1 MIKFGG
7 GSGES
12 DFGFRL
18 ILTSA
23 ILLIVLSSLVSFCY
37 PISSGTPTTYQEL
50 ESQYRDFTGSVPSS
64 ESVWCL
70 TGVYSSIGVDADGLP
85 YDGYG
90 YTDDGW
96 VYGVRIANYN
106 PSQYS
111 TDSNRQYSYSA
122 TYDGTVYK
130 YNHDE
135 SKYNKHASG
144 DLYGSVVMDVQHK
157 SDIFFSGNNAQQLYG
172 GFTYEFSGWRYVW
185 QPLNEYHTIDADG
198 NTITVVPN
206 QSSLSLIWYDFYG
219 NASGLSGNL
228 IISGNAPGDVAYLS
242 SAQIIS
248 AFNSTNNTSK
258 FLMTFNGVDMNI
270 YIKLDSSKLAQGLTV
285 EECYN
290 YGYWSVM
297 VSSISIDTDSMVSS
311 DYEFNP
317 FKVFQTMIDLLTFH
331 TEDYGISGIAAAV
344 CSFIIVTPLT
354 VGILVIGSNNYPILI
369 FAGIYG
375 VISAWNWGLFHL

>member
-1 MIKFGG
+1 MIKLGG

-12 DFGFRL
+12 DFGYRL

-37 PISSGTPTTYQEL
+37 PISSGASTTAQEL
-50 ESQYRDFTGSVPSS
+50 EQQYRDFTGSNPTS
-64 ESVWCL
+64 ESLWCL
-70 TGVYSSIGVDADGLP
+70 TGIYSSVGADSSGNP
-85 YDGYG
+85 YEGFG

-96 VYGVRIANYN
+96 IYGVQIINYN

-111 TDSNRQYSYSA
+111 SDADRQYSYSA
-122 TYDGTVYK
+122 TSDGTVYI

-135 SKYNKHASG
+135 TKYNKHSNG
-144 DLYGSVVMDVQHK
+144 DLYGSVVMDVNHK
-157 SDIFFSGNNAQQLYG
+157 SDIFFSANNVTETDS
-172 GFTYEFSGWRYVW
+172 GFYYEFTGWRYVW

-198 NTITVVPN
+198 NTINVVPN
-206 QSSLSLIWYDFYG
+206 TTSLSLIWYDFYG
-219 NASGLSGNL
+219 NSGLSGNL
-228 IISGNAPGDVAYLS
+228 IIAGDTPGSVAYLS
-242 SAQIIS
+242 AAQIVS
-248 AFNSTNNTSK
+248 AFDSNNNTSK
-258 FLMTFNGVDMNI
+258 FTMTFNGVDLNV
-270 YIKLDSSKLAQGLTV
+270 YIKIHADKLAQGLTV

-297 VSSISIDTDSMVSS
+297 VSSMSIDTDSMIST

>member
-1 MIKFGG
+1 MVTFCYPVS
-7 GSGES
+7 SGES
-12 DFGFRL
+12 
-18 ILTSA
+18 
-23 ILLIVLSSLVSFCY
+23 
-37 PISSGTPTTYQEL
+37 TTYQDL
-50 ESQYRDFTGSVPSS
+50 EQQYRDFTGSNPAS
-64 ESVWCL
+64 ENVWCL
-70 TGVYSSIGVDADGLP
+70 TGIYSSVGADAYGNP

-90 YTDDGW
+90 YTSDNW

-106 PSQYS
+106 PSQYKD
-111 TDSNRQYSYSA
+111 DSARQYSYAAS
-122 TYDGTVYK
+122 YDGTVYR

-135 SKYNKHASG
+135 TKYNKHSDG
-144 DLYGSVVMDVQHK
+144 DLYGAVVLDKEHK
-157 SDIFFSGNNAQQLYG
+157 SNIFFSPNNVQELYG

-198 NTITVVPN
+198 NTINVVPN
-206 QSSLSLIWYDFYG
+206 STSLSLIWYDFYG
-219 NASGLSGNL
+219 NSGLSGNL
-228 IISGNAPGDVAYLS
+228 IIAGDSPGDVAYIT
-242 SAQIIS
+242 SAQIVS
-248 AFNSTNNTSK
+248 AFNSTNNTSR
-258 FLMTFNGVDMNI
+258 FTMTFNGVDLSI
-270 YIKLDSSKLAQGLTV
+270 LIKLDSSMLASGMTI

-297 VSSISIDTDSMVSS
+297 VSSMSIDTDSMIST